1 MSLKKALEKHPRAE
15 ELEHSA
21 EDIRW
26 ATPDVVA
33 QYRAKRL
40 HCKTIVDVGCGI
52 GFQTFAFAQHCGHV
66 YAVELDKE
74 KIEKAKRNAAV
85 LGLKNI
91 TFIHGD
97 ALSLEVI
104 KQLKNVD
111 IVFCDPQRLAE
122 ETERKT
128 GTIQPDIHQLLELY
142 GKLTKRIAIEFPPQ
156 IKEIPFDCEREY
168 LSWQGKLN
176 RLTLYFGSLKRAERS
191 AVTLPTE
198 ELLVVGEMKKIREVH
213 SPEQYLFD
221 VDPAVTKADLLVEL
235 SEKTGTALLQ
245 RGKNV
250 VFTAHSLIEDAFL
263 IHAYKLLGVASFEQK
278 VLLKALRK
286 AGAGTI
292 ILRYS
297 VDPSEYAKIK
307 RSFERELKGKKVVCL
322 FRLDD
327 QALITEEVR

>member
-1 MSLKKALEKHPRAE
+1 MSTPKALEKHPRAV
-15 ELEHSA
+15 ELEHSP

-111 IVFCDPQRLAE
+111 VVFCDPQRLPE

-128 GTIQPDIHQLLELY
+128 ATIQPDIHQLLESY
-142 GKLTKRIAIEFPPQ
+142 GKLTKRISIEFPPQ

-176 RLTLYFGSLKRAERS
+176 RLNLYFGTLKRAERS
-191 AVTLPTE
+191 VVILPSEAVLNNDPATQLKETTA
-198 ELLVVGEMKKIREVH
+198 VGKFM
-213 SPEQYLFD
+213 YD
-221 VDPAVTKADLLVEL
+221 VDPAVTKADLLAEL
-235 SEKTGTALLQ
+235 SSLTKTSLVS
-245 RGKNV
+245 RGKTTL
-250 VFTAHSLIEDAFL
+250 FTST
-263 IHAYKLLGVASFEQK
+263 KLVESPFFVHRFAVLWTCEFEQK
-278 VLLKALRK
+278 AMIDALKELHV
-286 AGAGTI
+286 GQVV
-292 ILRYS
+292 LRYS
-297 VDPSEYAKIK
+297 VDPQEYWKI
-307 RSFERELKGKKVVCL
+307 RATFEKQLRGVKVVHL
-322 FRLDD
+322 FKVGEK
-327 QALITEEVR
+327 AVICEELG

>member
-1 MSLKKALEKHPRAE
+1 MTSPKALEKHPRAA
-15 ELEHSA
+15 ELEHST

-66 YAVELDKE
+66 YAIELDKE

-97 ALSLEVI
+97 ALSPAVI
-104 KQLKNVD
+104 QQLKNVD
-111 IVFCDPQRLAE
+111 VVFCDPQRLPE

-128 GTIQPDIHQLLELY
+128 ATIQPDISQLLSFY

-168 LSWQGKLN
+168 LSWQGRLN
-176 RLTLYFGSLKRAERS
+176 RLNLYFGSLKRAEKS
-191 AVTLPTE
+191 VVVLPSESVLSSDVDAKLKETT
-198 ELLVVGEMKKIREVH
+198 VVGKFI
-213 SPEQYLFD
+213 YD
-221 VDPAVTKADLLVEL
+221 VDPAVIKADLLAEVSSL
-235 SEKTGTALLQ
+235 TKTVLVL
-245 RGKNV
+245 RGKTTLFTSAKLVESPFFVHRFSVLTTTEFDQKSMIDVLKELHVGQV
-250 VFTAHSLIEDAFL
+250 V
-263 IHAYKLLGVASFEQK
+263 
-278 VLLKALRK
+278 
-286 AGAGTI
+286 
-292 ILRYS
+292 LRYS
-297 VDPSEYAKIK
+297 VDPQDYWKI
-307 RSFERELKGKKVVCL
+307 RGTFEKQLRGAKVVHL
-322 FRLDD
+322 FKVGEK
-327 QALITEEVR
+327 AVIAEELG